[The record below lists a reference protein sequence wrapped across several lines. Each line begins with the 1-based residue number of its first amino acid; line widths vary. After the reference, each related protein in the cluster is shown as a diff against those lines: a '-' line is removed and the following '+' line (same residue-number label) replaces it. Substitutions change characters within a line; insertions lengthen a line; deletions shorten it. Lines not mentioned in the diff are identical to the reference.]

1 MNKFLQNIFIFFTIL
16 INLCS
21 SIIVIPFKTYNQNE
35 PDQFTSPSDIFKYW
49 SKNIIYSENLIG
61 TPPQNIKIIINS
73 QSFSSS
79 IFNHMCD
86 LPSSSYVKEKS
97 NSYQYEKYIRSYGTM
112 SNASLISETLYLYD
126 NLDMNKLVPYK
137 NIKFIYSQNTEED
150 QGKTHEYHPSTC
162 INMGFQ
168 LGWTYLNDYQ
178 ANFITQLKKILNITE
193 TYDFTFEY
201 LNNTDWRII
210 IGNEP
215 HFYNKKKYSE
225 KQYRISGAVDND
237 GRNQRDFYINFD
249 NIDLY
254 YKLNGN
260 YINETISMVKSIKII
275 IDMGLVY
282 GPREYKNN
290 IDKIFFNDMKK
301 AGKCKE
307 GETKD
312 NLYFYYCD
320 KALAENDIK
329 NNFPILY
336 FEMKQFHKTFELTY
350 QDLFRIKNDKIFFL
364 VYFRTY
370 SIGNYFEIGK
380 IFLQKYTFTF
390 NQETKMVG
398 YYNFDLP
405 GDVNQNGEEE
415 EKKKSIFQNAY
426 IWLIIIGVVVVFAIL
441 GFFIGKFFY
450 DKARK
455 KRLNE
460 IQDDNYEYSSH
471 QKEEDN
477 KLCDSINE

>member
-16 INLCS
+16 ITLCS

-126 NLDMNKLVPYK
+126 NLDMNKLVPYN

-150 QGKTHEYHPSTC
+150 QGKTHEYHPYTC

-201 LNNTDWRII
+201 LNNTDGRII

-275 IDMGLVY
+275 IDMGLAY

-307 GETKD
+307 GKTKD

-320 KALAENDIK
+320 KALAE
-329 NNFPILY
+329 
-336 FEMKQFHKTFELTY
+336 H
-350 QDLFRIKNDKIFFL
+350 
-364 VYFRTY
+364 
-370 SIGNYFEIGK
+370 
-380 IFLQKYTFTF
+380 
-390 NQETKMVG
+390 
-398 YYNFDLP
+398 
-405 GDVNQNGEEE
+405 
-415 EKKKSIFQNAY
+415 
-426 IWLIIIGVVVVFAIL
+426 
-441 GFFIGKFFY
+441 
-450 DKARK
+450 
-455 KRLNE
+455 LN
-460 IQDDNYEYSSH
+460 
-471 QKEEDN
+471 
-477 KLCDSINE
+477 